1 MRKLVRAAAVALVLA
16 ALSPAAAAHAAA
28 PAASCTGQEL
38 SVLGTTFGA
47 GVGAAVSFEAQNPQL
62 EGHRNFGE
70 EVSGFSHADRTACPE
85 E

>member
-1 MRKLVRAAAVALVLA
+1 MRKHIWTAAVIAALVLG
-16 ALSPAAAAHAAA
+16 PAAPAVAAS

-38 SVLGTTFGA
+38 SVLGPMFGS
-47 GVGAAVSFEAQNPQL
+47 GVGDAISFEAQNPEL

-70 EVSGFSHADRTACPE
+70 EVSAFSHADRTACPE

>member
-1 MRKLVRAAAVALVLA
+1 MKNLITTA
-16 ALSPAAAAHAAA
+16 ALAVTLAIVPMAPANAAA

-38 SVLGTTFGA
+38 SVLGTTLGSDL
-47 GVGAAVSFEAQNPQL
+47 GAAVSFEAQNPEL

-70 EVSGFSHADRTACPE
+70 EVSTFSQADRAACPE